1 MTNGERSGT
10 SGIFLRS
17 LPLFAVTIIALNIVN
32 TLTAIQ
38 DSPEIS
44 WIYFVVF
51 EATSAAT
58 SITFLW
64 ICWVAYKIAPID
76 RPPVWR
82 VLGVHAVGLLV
93 FGTFHIGGFF
103 LLRHFIFGWL
113 DMPYDVHPLSR
124 FIYEL
129 RKDALGYAIGT
140 AAFWGMIRIYGQTPA
155 VTSLPDTFDIRD
167 GARMVRVNLADVLG
181 VTSAGNYVEFILAD
195 GRRPLMRSPL
205 SAIEAELA
213 PRGFVRTHRSWLVNA
228 ARVTEL
234 RPEKSG
240 DYAVGLGEVEA
251 PLSRRFPDALARLRG
266 G

>member
-1 MTNGERSGT
+1 M
-10 SGIFLRS
+10 
-17 LPLFAVTIIALNIVN
+17 PLFAVTIIALNVVN
-32 TLTAIQ
+32 TLTAVQ
-38 DSPEIS
+38 DSPETN

-58 SITFLW
+58 SISFLW
-64 ICWVAYKIAPID
+64 ICWTAYRIAPID
-76 RPPVWR
+76 KPPVWR

-93 FGTFHIGGFF
+93 FGAFHIGGFF
-103 LLRHFIFGWL
+103 LLRQLIFGWL
-113 DMPYDVHPLSR
+113 DMPYDVSPLGR
-124 FIYEL
+124 FVYEL

-140 AAFWGMIRIYGQTPA
+140 AAFWGMTRIYGQKPA
-155 VTSLPDTFDIRD
+155 ATSLPTTFDIRD
-167 GARMVRVNLADVLG
+167 GGRLVRVNLSEVLA

-213 PRGFVRTHRSWLVNA
+213 PRGFVRTHRSWLLNA

-234 RPEKSG
+234 SPEKSG
-240 DYAVGLGEVEA
+240 DYTVSLGAFEA
-251 PLSRRFPDALARLRG
+251 PLSRRFPEALAKLRG